1 MNLPDQAVSL
11 KAVRNKEVSSVLK
24 IAWQLFQEEAGCRI
38 LRGWKGKGDRSSNA
52 RHFKCS
58 SNSTSTGSSKEGDSS
73 SIAINNLVIAIGY

>member
-38 LRGWKGKGDRSSNA
+38 LRGWKGDRSSNA